1 MKYKSLLIALVG
13 CLVIACEAQQGD
25 KPADQMSAEEKNL
38 ADPAPDLPAP
48 AVGRA
53 SPGTCFTDPG
63 CPAGRE
69 SSFGVTK
76 ERCASHGG
84 ASFQAEDGCTDI

>member
-1 MKYKSLLIALVG
+1 MKYKILLIALAG

-25 KPADQMSAEEKNL
+25 EPADQMPAEANL

-69 SSFGVTK
+69 SSFDVTK

-84 ASFQAEDGCTDI
+84 ASFQTEEGCTDI